1 MVKLELTEE
10 EICIINAALAKR
22 VIDLYDALL
31 DAEEKHKINDKIFF
45 RKEHNK
51 TKQLLQKIEALEVD

>member
-10 EICIINAALAKR
+10 EVCIISAVLAKR
-22 VIDLYDALL
+22 VINLYDALL

-51 TKQLLQKIEALEVD
+51 TKQLLQKVEALKVD